1 MSASAIQRFLLIAAM
16 AAGSIV
22 MWVVNPVAWIWAVS
36 KLADSTQVTMTQI
49 VVLLAGIPGTMIV
62 VGRGLGRLN
71 QRYGHVTGTAPTI
84 KVVAPWHRSM
94 RDERD
99 AGHPRS
105 VLDVVMVASVGV
117 ALLLMA
123 IWFAFFAEGGGL
135 PN

>member
-1 MSASAIQRFLLIAAM
+1 MTGTGIQRIALIVAM

-36 KLADSTQVTMTQI
+36 QMADSTQVSMGQI
-49 VVLLAGIPGTMIV
+49 VLLMAGIPATMVV
-62 VGRGLGRLN
+62 VGKGLGRLN
-71 QRYGHVTGTAPTI
+71 QYYGHVTGSSPTI
-84 KVVAPWHRSM
+84 KIVAPWHRSL

-117 ALLLMA
+117 ALALMGV
-123 IWFAFFAEGGGL
+123 WFAFFAEGGGL